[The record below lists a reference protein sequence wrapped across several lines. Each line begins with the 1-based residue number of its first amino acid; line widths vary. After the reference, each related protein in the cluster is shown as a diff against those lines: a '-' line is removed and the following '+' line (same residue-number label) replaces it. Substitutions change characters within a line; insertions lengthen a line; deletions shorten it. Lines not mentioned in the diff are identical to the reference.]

1 MNIEQLLHD
10 PLFPLCLIFIP
21 SFCYCI
27 TASIKMALLNPALLS
42 SEKNEGVTLRLWH
55 LSLEWFFIHVF
66 SLPLLVGTLLAVAA
80 ADTGLPPFFFIAVPL
95 VLGMA
100 LYLFNRFYRQGK
112 LAQIIYRKEVL
123 VVCYVIMTLC
133 QIAIIGSAPAT
144 ALKLIALFQLNESMG
159 QYLGHWDWYSYG
171 IVLSFPYSFLF
182 PLRLRYEPSN
192 LSLGYRTVDLLFVT
206 LLAGYIYTRVFSA
219 YEQYGLIFPLLVAV
233 IWLSFMLFLALFAFM
248 VSRLWNNKG
257 KNNSALI
264 LTSLVEAVLLGLF
277 PLFVRFTYEGFINL
291 VV

>member
-112 LAQIIYRKEVL
+112 LAQGIRKEVL
-123 VVCYVIMTLC
+123 VVCYIIMTLC

-144 ALKLIALFQLNESMG
+144 ALKLITFLQTNGSINK
-159 QYLGHWDWYSYG
+159 YLKDWDWYSYG
-171 IVLSFPYSFLF
+171 MVLSLPYSFLF
-182 PLRLRYEPSN
+182 PLRLRYELSN
-192 LSLGYRTVDLLFVT
+192 LSLGYRTFDLLFVT
-206 LLAGYIYTRVFSA
+206 LLAGYIHTRVFSE
-219 YEQYGLIFPLLVAV
+219 YEQYGIMFPLLVAV
-233 IWLSFMLFLALFAFM
+233 IWLSFMLLLALFAFM
-248 VSRLWNNKG
+248 VPRLWNNKR
-257 KNNSALI
+257 KSNSALV
-264 LTSLVEAVLLGLF
+264 LTSLVEAVILGLF
-277 PLFVRFTYEGFINL
+277 PFFVRFTYEGFINL